1 MSRNIWLKYCIDLQN
16 NVRSFAPSISFD
28 DSNTITRLPGL
39 SWVHFPLDYNADIHE
54 DQYVKFYGRLVLYI
68 LTLCLIRL
76 RDKLLIQEENHTLRG
91 LEFERSL

>member
-1 MSRNIWLKYCIDLQN
+1 MCAVLLPRYHLMIRI
-16 NVRSFAPSISFD
+16 RSPAYLVSLGYI
-28 DSNTITRLPGL
+28 
-39 SWVHFPLDYNADIHE
+39 FPLDYNADIHE

-91 LEFERSL
+91 LEFDRSL